1 MDPNLLAPSSELL
14 MLGAGSV
21 FFNRFDASG
30 NPTGMLH
37 LGNVTTFELTT
48 EDDNLDKYQSMT
60 RAKSLYKRVPRRRN
74 VTLNISGDEF
84 SPHNLALIL
93 QGEIAQTAAAAGAA
107 VTGEAAGL
115 WKLGAYY
122 KTTQMGP
129 ITAVTVNV
137 AGTPAVLGT
146 DYEIADPDFGIIH
159 ALPGSAIEEGGA
171 VTLDYTPTAYAGG
184 LTQVRG
190 GTETNVRGSVLF
202 AGDPTV
208 GPKMLV
214 EVWKVTISPNGA
226 LGLISEEYATLGLT
240 AAVESDSVNH
250 PTEPLYRVTYLPP
263 A

>member
-1 MDPNLLAPSSELL
+1 MDPNLLAPSSDLL

-21 FFNRFDASG
+21 FFNLFDASG
-30 NPTGMLH
+30 APTGMYH

-60 RAKSLYKRVPRRRN
+60 KAKSLYKRVPRRRN

-84 SPHNLALIL
+84 SPKNLALIL
-93 QGEIAQTAAAAGAA
+93 QGTVSQTAAQVATPIA
-107 VTGEAAGL
+107 GEALGL
-115 WKLGAYY
+115 WKIGAYY
-122 KTTQMGP
+122 KTAMMGP
-129 ITAVTVNV
+129 ITGVTVDV

-159 ALPGSAIEEGGA
+159 ALPGSAIVEGGA
-171 VTLDYTPTAYAGG
+171 VTIDYTPTAYADG
-184 LTQVRG
+184 LTRVAG

-208 GPKMLV
+208 GPKVLV
-214 EVWKVTISPNGA
+214 EVWKVTVSPNGA

-240 AAVESDSVNH
+240 MAVESDSVNH
-250 PTEPLYRVTYLPP
+250 PSEPLYRVTYLPP